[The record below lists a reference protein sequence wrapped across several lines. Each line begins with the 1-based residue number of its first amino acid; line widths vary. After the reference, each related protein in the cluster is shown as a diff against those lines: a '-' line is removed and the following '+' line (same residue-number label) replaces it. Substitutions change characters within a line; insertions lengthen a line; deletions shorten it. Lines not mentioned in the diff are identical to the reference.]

1 MKFILK
7 RLQIIAFILS
17 FSVAAV
23 MGINVI
29 SDQNNEIHLAK
40 VKAATTVP
48 IYKGKSYVAQNNN
61 KPQFTKKQL
70 KEVKVKPYYGD
81 LLAVQRRCAQRK
93 EPVVQQTTC
102 KASVDRN
109 ERT

>member
-48 IYKGKSYVAQNNN
+48 IYKGKSYVAQTTIHQ
-61 KPQFTKKQL
+61 KTTK
-70 KEVKVKPYYGD
+70 E
-81 LLAVQRRCAQRK
+81 
-93 EPVVQQTTC
+93 
-102 KASVDRN
+102 
-109 ERT
+109 

>member
-7 RLQIIAFILS
+7 RLQIIVFILS

-29 SDQNNEIHLAK
+29 SDQNNEIHLAE

-48 IYKGKSYVAQNNN
+48 IYKGKPYVAQNNN
-61 KPQFTKKQL
+61 K
-70 KEVKVKPYYGD
+70 
-81 LLAVQRRCAQRK
+81 
-93 EPVVQQTTC
+93 
-102 KASVDRN
+102 RN
-109 ERT
+109 LMNSMGN